1 MFKWFDRYIFNHVGR
16 TIQRYAI
23 ISLIVDILVCV
34 ISAFVVLA
42 DSILLWLL
50 ILVCGIG
57 YALIFAFPIYAFGQL
72 VEDIHQ
78 TQENT
83 SRKDANIDEKSDR
96 SHVVL

>member
-34 ISAFVVLA
+34 ISAFIVMA

-57 YALIFAFPIYAFGQL
+57 YALIFAFPIYTFGQL

-83 SRKDANIDEKSDR
+83 SRKDANIDE
-96 SHVVL
+96 LPEL